1 MSELNYKASN
11 ISKAEQ
17 ALKMNFFE
25 TLQGL
30 GEGTPSF
37 TSLLMILRAGGLS
50 EQEADDMLDS
60 RGITEALKD
69 AVEALG
75 KAGFLAKMGINLTE
89 AQKQAVSESHDKIKS
104 HVASRSTG
112 SETKA

>member
-11 ISKAEQ
+11 IARAEQ
-17 ALKMNFFE
+17 ALNANFFQ
-25 TLQGL
+25 TLEGL

-50 EQEADDMLDS
+50 EDEADTMLDEQ
-60 RGITEALKD
+60 GVAEALTQ

-75 KAGFLAKMGINLTE
+75 KAGFLAKMKAE
-89 AQKQAVSESHDKIKS
+89 ASQAEKEAPKNVETSPT
-104 HVASRSTG
+104 TG
-112 SETKA
+112 NQTKA